1 MTKLERKADEIITLY
16 KEKYM
21 EDLEKDF
28 SIKDNDTKNLNLV
41 IKNDTGSKILFTLSD
56 FSEDMST
63 EEIVDCIHKEAQCE
77 KRNLEFWGELTKK
90 FKNFENVK
98 ERLFVRLLNT
108 ERNQERLSDV
118 ITKPWHNLSMV
129 LCINLKIPG
138 KDNYGNIYVKKQFME
153 IWNKTV
159 DELFNIAFENADK
172 NFPMKP
178 IHVVEKILSMQY
190 PFLSEDTLQ
199 EMKRDILKEQKFCL
213 YVCLNENVG
222 SAAGFLYPSVIGTL
236 EPGDYILPSS
246 TEQCL
251 IVKHNDLELEALL
264 ETVSEVNQTE
274 EIADDMFLSN
284 NVYEYVGNSE
294 FVMH

>member
-77 KRNLEFWGELTKK
+77 K
-90 FKNFENVK
+90 
-98 ERLFVRLLNT
+98 
-108 ERNQERLSDV
+108 S
-118 ITKPWHNLSMV
+118 
-129 LCINLKIPG
+129 
-138 KDNYGNIYVKKQFME
+138 
-153 IWNKTV
+153 
-159 DELFNIAFENADK
+159 
-172 NFPMKP
+172 
-178 IHVVEKILSMQY
+178 
-190 PFLSEDTLQ
+190 
-199 EMKRDILKEQKFCL
+199 DILKEQKFCL